1 MMYMGRKKKFMIVG
15 LLVLV
20 VLGGTLGGI
29 AIAQADDQTTN
40 QTNTTSRLSTLLDKV
55 ASIYQQNT
63 GVAID
68 SQELAKAFTQAQK
81 EMRSTALD
89 NYLNG
94 LVTKGIIT
102 QDQANQYKTWLDSKP
117 DIPVGPGSNGCF
129 NGMGRF
135 GGRIGGMMA
144 PGTFNN
150 FSNR

>member
-1 MMYMGRKKKFMIVG
+1 MDRKKKFIIVG

-29 AIAQADDQTTN
+29 GIAQANDQSTN
-40 QTNTTSRLSTLLDKV
+40 QTSTTSQLSTLLDKV

-89 NYLNG
+89 NYLNN

-102 QDQANQYKTWLDSKP
+102 QDQANQFKTWLDSKP
-117 DIPVGPGSNGCF
+117 NIPIGPGFKGGF
-129 NGMGRF
+129 HGMGRF
-135 GGRIGGMMA
+135 GGWMGSMMA
-144 PGTFNN
+144 PGTN
-150 FSNR
+150 SGISD

>member
-1 MMYMGRKKKFMIVG
+1 MGRKKKFIIVG

-29 AIAQADDQTTN
+29 AIAQANDQSTN
-40 QTNTTSRLSTLLDKV
+40 QTNATSQLSTLLDKV

-89 NYLNG
+89 NYLNN

-102 QDQANQYKTWLDSKP
+102 QDQANQFKTWLDSKP
-117 DIPVGPGSNGCF
+117 NIPIGPGFKGGF
-129 NGMGRF
+129 HGMGRL
-135 GGRIGGMMA
+135 GGWMGNMMA
-144 PGTFNN
+144 PGTN
-150 FSNR
+150 SGISD

>member
-1 MMYMGRKKKFMIVG
+1 MMFMGRKKKFMIVG

-29 AIAQADDQTTN
+29 AIAQAND
-40 QTNTTSRLSTLLDKV
+40 QTNTTNRLSTLLDKV

-81 EMRSTALD
+81 ETRDAALD
-89 NYLNG
+89 TYLNN
-94 LVTKGIIT
+94 LVEKGVIT
-102 QDQANQYKTWLDSKP
+102 QDQANQYKTWLDAKP

-129 NGMGRF
+129 NGTGRF
-135 GGRIGGMMA
+135 GGRIGGMMG